1 MLRFTG
7 RRAVIDP
14 KAAAAAQGEV
24 MTLLAKNLD
33 TPDEK
38 RGFDHGE
45 MNLVTIEGATI
56 GRAVFRPGWKWSND
70 VRPIAGTESCQAP
83 HTGYVISG
91 RMHVVM
97 DDGTEGDAGPGDAV
111 VISPGHDAWVVG
123 DEDCV
128 MLDWSGS
135 VNYAKPAG

>member
-1 MLRFTG
+1 
-7 RRAVIDP
+7 
-14 KAAAAAQGEV
+14 
-24 MTLLAKNLD
+24 MTLLTKNLD

-45 MNLVTIEGATI
+45 MNLVMIEGATI
-56 GRAVFRPGWKWSND
+56 GRAVFRSGWKWSND
-70 VRPIAGTESCQAP
+70 VKPIAGTESCQAP

-97 DDGTEGDAGPGDAV
+97 DDGTEGEAGPGDAV

-123 DEDCV
+123 EEDCV

-135 VNYAKPAG
+135 ANYAKPTG